1 MTRLRSRRSSLV
13 LIAAVLPLIAGC
25 RATVL
30 KPTPA
35 DALREQVQSLEIE
48 VDRLSMRNKEL
59 EAALARTL
67 SAAPPHSID
76 AEALAVQPHLAR
88 LGVGS
93 ASGIRVAAP
102 SKDGSTIPANL
113 TIYVEPVDGRGRFL
127 QVTGRISIQASMP
140 IEGAEPIRL
149 GERSFSPAEV
159 RDAWR
164 GGFMGTHYTFE
175 VPVELPAAALA
186 NQSDPQASVLV
197 VFRDAIG
204 GGEFSRLVTVPID
217 EAAKESTTESSDEAM
232 EVSP

>member
-1 MTRLRSRRSSLV
+1 V
-13 LIAAVLPLIAGC
+13 LLAATLSAIAGC

-48 VDRLSMRNKEL
+48 VDRLSMRNQEL
-59 EAALARTL
+59 EAALAKAL
-67 SAAPPHSID
+67 SDAPAHSID
-76 AEALAVQPHLAR
+76 AEAAAVEPHLAR
-88 LGVGS
+88 LGIGS
-93 ASGIRVAAP
+93 VSGIRLTAP
-102 SKDGSTIPANL
+102 SQDGSTIPGTL
-113 TIYVEPVDGRGRFL
+113 TVYVEPIDGRGRFL

-140 IEGAEPIRL
+140 IEGEEPIRI
-149 GERSFSPAEV
+149 GERSFSPAAV

-175 VPVELPAAALA
+175 MPVEVPVAALA
-186 NQSDPQASVLV
+186 GQSDPLASVLV

-217 EAAKESTTESSDEAM
+217 DALEN
-232 EVSP
+232 SP